1 MATPVLPI
9 PQESNKE
16 RETRERRERD
26 TRDAE
31 MDRKMREAADRFKRS
46 KENDTPGYKRGGK
59 VKKMCRG
66 GGIEQRGK
74 TKGRFV

>member
-1 MATPVLPI
+1 MATPVPPV

-16 RETRERRERD
+16 RETRERRARD
-26 TRDAE
+26 DQYAD